1 MQKLRQKMQ
10 GSAVLRAA
18 LLMGLLAVTA
28 AGTANTFTSGVW
40 RGTAE
45 RDEAGRFLDCT
56 MTAQSQAGIL
66 IAFVISRDFQWGL
79 ALADERWK
87 LPVGAVQDIR
97 LKIDGLVP
105 MKAFAKMIDA
115 QGMLIPFEK
124 NDLALEALRRAKHLD
139 IETPEGTFGFTLD
152 GSGEAFDAL
161 SDCVRENLAEENA
174 WQEPPD

>member
-1 MQKLRQKMQ
+1 MQ
-10 GSAVLRAA
+10 GPTVRRAA

-40 RGTAE
+40 RGAAE

-66 IAFVISRDFQWGL
+66 IAFVVSRDFQWGL
-79 ALADERWK
+79 ALADERWR
-87 LPVGAVQDIR
+87 LPVGEVQDIR
-97 LKIDGLVP
+97 LKIDGLSP

-115 QGMLIPFEK
+115 EGMLIPFQK

-139 IETPEGTFGFTLD
+139 IETPAGSFGFTLD